1 MPFPYI
7 QLCDVQDLVHFMV
20 SAYIRDSDR
29 EEAAVKLKKLASK
42 WLWWWESQKKDFVP
56 TTLYWPFE

>member
-1 MPFPYI
+1 MLFSYT

-29 EEAAVKLKKLASK
+29 EEAALKLKKLASK
-42 WLWWWESQKKDFVP
+42 WLLWWESQKRDFVP
-56 TTLYWPFE
+56 TTLYWPFD